1 MRTTVFVSLL
11 VGLMCRP
18 APAAAQAPVPSSGT
32 SQSDSQQATAPA
44 APQTTPAAPQTA
56 PAAPQTTPAAP
67 RNPPAAPQKPAAAPQ
82 ATPAAPQKPAAAP
95 QAAPAATDVGTTTSG
110 SFDFGGRGT
119 TYTGDPAR
127 YNEFRDMSNGLFLDN
142 FGTAIQKSGWFM
154 DVNGNN
160 AGRKDAFYAGEAVRP
175 GRVKIWG
182 SFSQVPWLL
191 SDTTKTLYQ
200 GVGTGTLT
208 IPNYVQSLLQTT
220 ASQIGAVAATATPFD
235 LSSGRKYST
244 GGLQLTPN
252 TDTTVTV
259 DVNHMDRTGEIVG
272 GGSFG
277 FSAADELPIPVNQH
291 QTDADAGIER
301 TVGDWLFRVGYNSSW
316 FRNDNQSLAW
326 DNPYQ
331 LTDTKTLPGVGE
343 MALSPN
349 SFMQTVNGSASI
361 KLPMHTRLTGTLSFG
376 SLTDNTTLLPES
388 TNTALPTYGLNRTT
402 SEGDGRT
409 VSGNFIFTS
418 RPIRALDLDVRYRY
432 YDYDDETPVATQVGG
447 RIDYDSTNEVAPL
460 TPPNATMPFGL
471 ASQTVDASA
480 NVDLGFGE
488 VGAAYSLDDSTYT
501 NRLFQGS
508 VTNAERVTFD
518 TTGNHWLILHGR
530 YEHSERVGNGFN
542 NSFLNAIGEQPT
554 LETYDIANMTE
565 DVGTLTGSI
574 LLSGSLS
581 VNLSAGDG
589 KDTYPDNSSATGF
602 GLANAQYKTY
612 GIGFAAAP
620 TDNISFTASYDLNV
634 YQTLQNSR
642 SASTT
647 AQFTNPAFDWSANG
661 NDRTNSVL
669 ADLDVKNLIG
679 KLRLKVTGD
688 FNKGSTLYLYGL
700 APVTSLP
707 AVSQL
712 PSVMSELRRV
722 TIDLSYPLST
732 RTTVGLAYWYEQF
745 LVSDFA
751 QDGNAI
757 PTLNIPSLLTLGNVL
772 LPYTAQTVFAR
783 VTYHW

>member
-1 MRTTVFVSLL
+1 MRITVFASLL
-11 VGLMCRP
+11 IGLMCHP
-18 APAAAQAPVPSSGT
+18 APAAGQVAPSSA
-32 SQSDSQQATAPA
+32 SAQSDQQQPATASG
-44 APQTTPAAPQTA
+44 APQTA
-56 PAAPQTTPAAP
+56 PAAPQTTPAALQ
-67 RNPPAAPQKPAAAPQ
+67 AP
-82 ATPAAPQKPAAAP
+82 
-95 QAAPAATDVGTTTSG
+95 PAATDVGTSTSG

-160 AGRKDAFYAGEAVRP
+160 AGRKDALYAGEAVRP
-175 GRVKIWG
+175 GRVKMWG
-182 SFSQVPWLL
+182 SFSQVPWLM
-191 SDTTKTLYQ
+191 SDTTKTIYQ

-208 IPNYVQSLLQTT
+208 IPNYVQSLLQAS
-220 ASQIGAVAATATPFD
+220 ASQIGTVAASATPFD

-252 TDTTVTV
+252 IDTTVTV

-272 GGSFG
+272 AGSFG

-291 QTDADAGIER
+291 QTDADVGVER
-301 TVGDWLFRVGYNSSW
+301 TVGAWLFRVGYTSSW
-316 FRNDNQSLAW
+316 FRNDNQSLSW

-331 LTDTKTLPGVGE
+331 LTNTKTLPAVGQ
-343 MALSPN
+343 MALSPD

-376 SLTDNTTLLPES
+376 SLTDNTTLLPET

-409 VSGNFIFTS
+409 TSGNFIFTS
-418 RPIRALDLDVRYRY
+418 RPIRALDLDMRYRY

-447 RIDYDSTNEVAPL
+447 RVDYDVNNEVAPL
-460 TPPNATMPFGL
+460 TPPNATVPFGL
-471 ASQTVDASA
+471 VSQTVDASA

-501 NRLFQGS
+501 NRIFQGS

-518 TTGNHWLILHGR
+518 TTGNHWLIVHGR

-554 LETYDIANMTE
+554 LQTYDIANMNE

-574 LLSGSLS
+574 LLTGSFSL
-581 VNLSAGDG
+581 NLSAGDG
-589 KDTYPDNSSATGF
+589 KDTYPANSSATTGF

-612 GIGFAAAP
+612 GIGLAATP
-620 TDNISFTASYDLNV
+620 TDNISFTVSYDLNV

-661 NDRTNSVL
+661 DDRTNSVL

-679 KLRLKVTGD
+679 KLRLKMTADV
-688 FNKGSTLYLYGL
+688 NKGSTLYLYGL

-722 TIDLSYPLST
+722 TVDLSYPLST
-732 RTTVGLAYWYEQF
+732 RATVGLAYWYEQF
-745 LVSDFA
+745 IVSDFA